1 MPRRNYPAGYEQDR
15 VEAILSEAT
24 WRISMTDKLVID
36 TSLDD
41 LGGPLIMRVFRKQ
54 LTVEQARAIKEEFG
68 WMGALM
74 LERLLDD
81 ELTKDDIE
89 LICCHDDLRA
99 GPDAAQE
106 AVDQLQRSDTE
117 RLYDEFVKRTE
128 DDLIYR
134 MTKD

>member
-1 MPRRNYPAGYEQDR
+1 
-15 VEAILSEAT
+15 
-24 WRISMTDKLVID
+24 MTDKLVID

-54 LTVEQARAIKEEFG
+54 LTVEQARAIKHEFG

-81 ELTKDDIE
+81 ELTEDDFE
-89 LICCHDDLRA
+89 LIRCHDGLYS

-106 AVDQLQRSDTE
+106 AVNQLQQSDTE
-117 RLYDEFVKRTE
+117 RLYDEFAKRME
-128 DDLIYR
+128 DDLIDR
-134 MTKD
+134 MTRD

>member
-54 LTVEQARAIKEEFG
+54 ITVEQARAIKQVG
-68 WMGALM
+68 WV
-74 LERLLDD
+74 RLCWNGCW
-81 ELTKDDIE
+81 TM
-89 LICCHDDLRA
+89 
-99 GPDAAQE
+99 
-106 AVDQLQRSDTE
+106 S
-117 RLYDEFVKRTE
+117 
-128 DDLIYR
+128 
-134 MTKD
+134 